1 MNARQ
6 LLLPGGC
13 WNGED
18 TECRVEEEAN
28 GPIRSRRL
36 ELGVIGGHSV
46 EGESRAVNWGTEP
59 EAFTLR
65 VGRETTS

>member
-1 MNARQ
+1 MGRTQ
-6 LLLPGGC
+6 SVGLKRKLMV
-13 WNGED
+13 
-18 TECRVEEEAN
+18 R
-28 GPIRSRRL
+28 PIRSRRL